1 MNVEPIPGHSLS
13 FYVESE
19 SEPGTKHLVDLTE
32 NRGSGKCSCSA
43 FTFQCEPNLKLGKP
57 LFSRGEPIVNQRGK
71 ISHPEATIC
80 KHIEQVHHLL
90 LEKLLSSA
98 SARAA
103 GKPSSVRLSPSPP
116 IPKPQTPDSAEQW

>member
-13 FYVESE
+13 FFVESE

-57 LFSRGEPIVNQRGK
+57 LFSRGEPMVNARGK
-71 ISHPEATIC
+71 ISHPDGTIC
-80 KHIEQVHHLL
+80 KHIAQVHALL
-90 LEKLLSSA
+90 LEKLLSQA

-103 GKPSSVRLSPSPP
+103 GRTSSVRLSPSPQTKP
-116 IPKPQTPDSAEQW
+116 IPAPDSAEQW

>member
-13 FYVESE
+13 FFVESE

-32 NRGSGKCSCSA
+32 NRGSGKCSCPA

-57 LFSRGEPIVNQRGK
+57 LFSRGEPMVNARGK
-71 ISHPEATIC
+71 ISHPDGTIC
-80 KHIEQVHHLL
+80 KHIAQVHALL
-90 LEKLLSSA
+90 LEKLLSQA

-103 GKPSSVRLSPSPP
+103 GRPSSVRLSPSPQTKP
-116 IPKPQTPDSAEQW
+116 IPAPDSAEQW